1 MDQAVE
7 ESLRNE
13 ASTIWGEE
21 EGNDTRETEKMS
33 MGSTERRIA
42 ALRIAASMKRR
53 MAKEDP
59 VPTAEALIAYAVK
72 LEQYAYRG
80 EGRETGAL

>member
-1 MDQAVE
+1 
-7 ESLRNE
+7 
-13 ASTIWGEE
+13 
-21 EGNDTRETEKMS
+21 MS